1 MGIDY
6 SHGIVNTIFCPKC
19 GSENVDEARFCEKCG
34 AVLDSI
40 NDDERPESIETFIE
54 STIEGIS
61 GTALPG
67 ILFGVFIIV
76 IGLTLSTG
84 QDFGR
89 IAGSWGEAFGE
100 GMGSWGEEF
109 GSSMGSWGENMGR
122 FFSDFGTNIGISFG
136 ASMVIVIGL
145 MIVAWSLFGQD
156 SR

>member
-1 MGIDY
+1 M
-6 SHGIVNTIFCPKC
+6 NTIFCPKC

-34 AVLDSI
+34 AVLDSV

-76 IGLTLSTG
+76 IGLTFSTG
-84 QDFGR
+84 QDFGQ
-89 IAGSWGEAFGE
+89 IVGSWGE
-100 GMGSWGEEF
+100 SF

-145 MIVAWSLFGQD
+145 SIVAWSLFGQD
-156 SR
+156 RR

>member
-76 IGLTLSTG
+76 IGLTFSTG
-84 QDFGR
+84 QDFGQ
-89 IAGSWGEAFGE
+89 IVGSWGEAFGE
-100 GMGSWGEEF
+100 G
-109 GSSMGSWGENMGR
+109 MGSWGENMGR

-145 MIVAWSLFGQD
+145 IIVAWSLFGQD
-156 SR
+156 RR